1 MFLLALFIGY
11 AVVWIGIAGYM
22 LYVAARL
29 RAVERDLDAL
39 RGMREENPDE
49 PQGSASS
56 DG

>member
-49 PQGSASS
+49 PQDSASS